1 MSEVENEVAEVEASP
16 VEDFINALQQ
26 QNFNQAKNHFDSL
39 INDKVQS
46 RLDTEKVALAQSMFN
61 DQDDDVEDITD
72 EEIEDEVDAA
82 VEAEEEEDDLDR
94 YERELI
100 DQDTAEQEGK
110 QIFSGGDVEDEEES
124 S

>member
-82 VEAEEEEDDLDR
+82 IAAQEEEEDFED
-94 YERELI
+94 E
-100 DQDTAEQEGK
+100 DTAEQEGK
-110 QIFSGGDVEDEEES
+110 EIFAGGDVEDEEES

>member
-1 MSEVENEVAEVEASP
+1 MSDVENEVAEVEASP

-61 DQDDDVEDITD
+61 DQDDDVEDNTD

-82 VEAEEEEDDLDR
+82 IAEFEEEEDSED
-94 YERELI
+94 E
-100 DQDTAEQEGK
+100 DTGEQEGK
-110 QIFSGGDVEDEEES
+110 EIFSGAFEDEEES

>member
-1 MSEVENEVAEVEASP
+1 MSEVENEVTEVEASP

-39 INDKVQS
+39 INDKVQT
-46 RLDTEKVALAQSMFN
+46 RLDTEKVAMAQSIFS

-82 VEAEEEEDDLDR
+82 IAEFEEEEDLED
-94 YERELI
+94 E
-100 DQDTAEQEGK
+100 DTGEQEGK
-110 QIFSGGDVEDEEES
+110 EIFSGAFEDEEES

>member
-1 MSEVENEVAEVEASP
+1 MSELDQEVEVDAVVQPTNS

-26 QNFNQAKNHFDSL
+26 QNFNRAKNHFDSL
-39 INDKVQS
+39 INDKVQT
-46 RLDTEKVALAQSMFN
+46 RLDTEKVAMAQSIFN

-82 VEAEEEEDDLDR
+82 IAEFEEEEDSED
-94 YERELI
+94 E
-100 DQDTAEQEGK
+100 DTGEQEGK
-110 QIFSGGDVEDEEES
+110 EIFSGAFEDEEES